1 MNSNPDSQPTAD
13 FSQEAETSEAISID
27 EFFKQLE
34 AKEKDLHISSEMVI
48 QIEES
53 DFEEPDIPGF
63 MKSDFP
69 RVQTEKSSPQIS
81 APIENLSNQLESF
94 NQKNE
99 ILKLQDQLAKLES
112 ERAAMFENNRRRHND
127 FENFKNRTERER
139 SETFRNQLGNL
150 ATQML
155 PVLDN
160 MNRALDSTKDISTE
174 RTTDFQQFFEGIEM
188 VNQQLNEIL
197 ADMGVQPINAVGEN
211 FDPHRHEAVATEVT
225 DELPSNTITAELLRG
240 YRIGEQIIRPSMV
253 KVSISSTTGRLSQ
266 SANDFKNNPT
276 EKETTE
282 ITVSD
287 DTIET

>member
-13 FSQEAETSEAISID
+13 FTQEAETSEAISID

-34 AKEKDLHISSEMVI
+34 AKEKDLDISSEMVI
-48 QIEES
+48 EIEES
-53 DFEEPDIPGF
+53 DFEEPNIPGF
-63 MKSDFP
+63 MKADLPVTQKENPSP
-69 RVQTEKSSPQIS
+69 TISSPK
-81 APIENLSNQLESF
+81 ENHSNQLETF
-94 NQKNE
+94 NQQNE

-150 ATQML
+150 AMQML

-160 MNRALDSTKDISTE
+160 LNRALDSTKSISTE

-197 ADMGVQPINAVGEN
+197 ADMGVQPISAVGEN

-225 DELPSNTITAELLRG
+225 DEIPSNTITAELLRG
-240 YRIGEQIIRPSMV
+240 YRIGERIIRPSMV
-253 KVSISSTTGRLSQ
+253 KVSISSTGRLPK
-266 SANDFKNNPT
+266 SASVSYDNPT
-276 EKETTE
+276 ETEPAE
-282 ITVSD
+282 ITLSEEP
-287 DTIET
+287 I

>member
-1 MNSNPDSQPTAD
+1 MNSNPDSQQTAD

-34 AKEKDLHISSEMVI
+34 AKEKDLDISSEMI
-48 QIEES
+48 IEIEES
-53 DFEEPDIPGF
+53 DCEEPKLSGFVKSGFPG
-63 MKSDFP
+63 
-69 RVQTEKSSPQIS
+69 VQPEKPSPN
-81 APIENLSNQLESF
+81 ENLSNQLESF
-94 NQKNE
+94 SQKNE

-139 SETFRNQLGNL
+139 GETFRNQLSNL

-160 MNRALDSTKDISTE
+160 MNRALDSTKDIASE
-174 RTTDFQQFFEGIEM
+174 RATDFQQFFEGVEM

-225 DELPSNTITAELLRG
+225 DEFPSNTISAELLRG
-240 YRIGEQIIRPSMV
+240 YRIGDWIIRPSMV
-253 KVSISSTTGRLSQ
+253 KVSVSSNSGRLSQ
-266 SANDFKNNPT
+266 SAVSQNNPA
-276 EKETTE
+276 E
-282 ITVSD
+282 IIVSD
-287 DTIET
+287 ETNKT